1 MEQIDIAIS
10 RIVDMEWNMFQNV
23 NNIGGR
29 ASCQEDYDTFKI
41 NRYSQA
47 ENWSEAALKSY
58 LADLEQ
64 ADRDGRN
71 LLSEKYARMMASTSP
86 SEYERIAHL
95 LPLLD
100 DEILSLVDKIT
111 NIVIEWEEAVANTYP
126 YIAKRGR
133 SLRSSQDTPF
143 ATSVETYL
151 RGELM
156 TYSQR
161 TLELICEHYLQQ
173 KSAGLN
179 GSEIILDRMVKR
191 YGYGSLREANDALI
205 KRS

>member
-1 MEQIDIAIS
+1 MEQKDIVIS
-10 RIVDMEWNMFQNV
+10 RIVDMEWKMFQNV
-23 NNIGGR
+23 KNIGGR

-41 NRYSQA
+41 SRYSQA
-47 ENWSEAALKSY
+47 ENWSEPALKSY

-64 ADRDGRN
+64 ANHDGRN

-86 SEYERIAHL
+86 AEYEQIAHL
-95 LPLLD
+95 LPPLD
-100 DEILSLVDKIT
+100 DEILSLVDTIT
-111 NIVIEWEEAVANTYP
+111 NIVIEWEEAVADTYP

-133 SLRSSQDTPF
+133 PLRSSQDTPF

-161 TLELICEHYLQQ
+161 TLGLNCEHYLQQ

-179 GSEIILDRMVKR
+179 GSEIILDRVVQR
-191 YGYGSLREANDALI
+191 YGYGSLREADDALI